1 MTSSIQNQL
10 THDMKVAMKE
20 KNKTNLITI
29 RMALAALKQ
38 KEIDERVV
46 ITDEMALTII
56 TKMIKQRKES
66 ADQYKQANRQELA
79 DKELEEI
86 KVLELYLP
94 KPLSEDEIIDI
105 IQKAIMEVGASSIKD
120 MGKIMT
126 RIKSDLMGR
135 ADMALVGAM
144 IKSRLS

>member
-66 ADQYKQANRQELA
+66 ADQYRQANRQELA

-144 IKSRLS
+144 IKSQLS

>member
-46 ITDEMALTII
+46 ITDEIALATI

-66 ADQYKQANRQELA
+66 ADQYQQANRQELA

-86 KVLELYLP
+86 KVLEVYLP
-94 KPLSEDEIIDI
+94 KPFSEDEIIDI

-120 MGKIMT
+120 MGKIMA

-144 IKSRLS
+144 IKSQLS